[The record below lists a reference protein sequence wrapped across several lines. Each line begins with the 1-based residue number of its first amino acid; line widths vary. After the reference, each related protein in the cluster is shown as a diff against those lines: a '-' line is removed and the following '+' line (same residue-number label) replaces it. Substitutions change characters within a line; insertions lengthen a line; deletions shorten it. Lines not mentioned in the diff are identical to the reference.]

1 MCPRAEP
8 RIPSRRSDSSIR
20 RLAGAASSV
29 GLRRCAPSP
38 SSTSS
43 VPAPVRAAP
52 STATAAA
59 NPRLA
64 RRSVPLA
71 RIAGVTGLLR
81 AAGAT
86 RLRS

>member
-8 RIPSRRSDSSIR
+8 RLPSRCSASSIR

-29 GLRRCAPSP
+29 GLRRFVPSP

-43 VPAPVRAAP
+43 GPAPVRAAP

-64 RRSVPLA
+64 RRSLPLA
-71 RIAGVTGLLR
+71 RITGVTGLLR
-81 AAGAT
+81 AADAT
-86 RLRS
+86 MLRR